1 MKKLFFTLILLFPI
15 STLIAQS
22 DAKRA
27 GELVT
32 SPLKMGLYI
41 APSINSININDF
53 EKGNKK
59 LGFNYGYVIEYAFT
73 ENHSLESGFEISKKG
88 GEIDNRNYKSHYL
101 TFPFQVK
108 MKSRAFGYFTY
119 FAKTGP
125 AIGIKLRDNVQS
137 NLNNTDFGEA
147 KNLIL
152 MLNVSIGA
160 EYSLKQESSVYAE
173 LFIKNGITHAWKNVS
188 NYSYETFLL
197 NQFGVSL
204 GFLF

>member
-1 MKKLFFTLILLFPI
+1 MKKLFFTFLLLCPI
-15 STLIAQS
+15 SIIIAQN
-22 DAKRA
+22 
-27 GELVT
+27 
-32 SPLKMGLYI
+32 LKMGLYI

-53 EKGNKK
+53 EKEKKK

-73 ENHSLESGFEISKKG
+73 ENHSLEFGFEISKKG
-88 GEIDNRNYKSHYL
+88 DEIDNRNYKSHYL
-101 TFPFQVK
+101 MLPMQVK
-108 MKSRAFGYFTY
+108 MKSRSFGYFTY

-137 NLNNTDFGEA
+137 HSINDNSNYGEA

-152 MLNVSIGA
+152 TLGVSVGA
-160 EYSLKQESSVYAE
+160 EYSLKQASSLYAE
-173 LFIKNGITHAWKNVS
+173 LFIKNGITHAWKDVN

-197 NQFGVSL
+197 NQFGLNL